1 MSYNRVASEWV
12 DRLHLISFMAY
23 LFGFHLAMWVGI
35 VVMTELFFCGVS
47 ELCEKT
53 GCK

>member
-1 MSYNRVASEWV
+1 MSHNRVASEWV

-35 VVMTELFFCGVS
+35 VVMTESFSCGVS
-47 ELCEKT
+47 ELRKENRT
-53 GCK
+53 